1 MKCKICDIEM
11 VIGDAI
17 KPRGMEGALSIAP
30 LGYINHKDL
39 EIIKVWKCP
48 KCGHSDYIEVTE

>member
-1 MKCKICDIEM
+1 M

-17 KPRGMEGALSIAP
+17 KPNGEEGHLYIAP
-30 LGYINHKDL
+30 LGYINNDNL

-48 KCGHSDYIEVTE
+48 ACGHSDYIEV

>member
-1 MKCKICDIEM
+1 M

-30 LGYINHKDL
+30 LGYINHEDL

-48 KCGHSDYIEVTE
+48 KCGHSDYIEV

>member
-17 KPRGMEGALSIAP
+17 NPRYDENALYIAP
-30 LGYINHKDL
+30 QGTINNDNL

-48 KCGHSDYIEVTE
+48 KCGHSDYIEVI

>member
-17 KPRGMEGALSIAP
+17 KPNGEEGHLYIAP
-30 LGYINHKDL
+30 LGYINNDNL

-48 KCGHSDYIEVTE
+48 ACGHSDYIEV